1 MENIPKDNNL
11 LTHLKDKLSLMI
23 EQQGDQ
29 ISITGSEYRAYQP
42 YLSHEFKDKGYRL
55 FCFPNNTVVFPEKE
69 FNLDQ
74 QAEQYYT
81 SLITNG
87 NISSLLPRDMIKE
100 GVKKR
105 NRGKP
110 LELQLH

>member
-29 ISITGSEYRAYQP
+29 ISITGSEYRSYQP

-55 FCFPNNTVVFPEKE
+55 FCFPNNRVVFPEKE

-74 QAEQYYT
+74 QAEQYYK
-81 SLITNG
+81 SLTTNR
-87 NISSLLPRDMIKE
+87 NTSSLLPLIIIKE

-110 LELQLH
+110 LEFQLN

>member
-11 LTHLKDKLSLMI
+11 LTYLTDKLSLMI

-29 ISITGSEYRAYQP
+29 ISITGSEYRSYQP

-55 FCFPNNTVVFPEKE
+55 FCFPNNRVVFPEKE

-74 QAEQYYT
+74 QAEQYHRK
-81 SLITNG
+81 TNLETQQIFVDS
-87 NISSLLPRDMIKE
+87 NKKSEE
-100 GVKKR
+100 GK
-105 NRGKP
+105 
-110 LELQLH
+110 LELVLQTA